1 MLSSNGKLEVKVIQG
16 FYLTVRN
23 SDTYLHLVNKSDGE
37 IIRYHNNNRD
47 KNENNHNY
55 MTACANDNHCS
66 KITQYLV
73 SKVTHFLFL
82 ADCIDLDLRMENGAI
97 PDNKIA
103 ATSELS
109 AAKNGRLN
117 YTSGSSWCAR
127 PSDTNPYLQI
137 NLQTLYIICAVSTQ
151 GNSRTDHW
159 VKNYTLQFSNDG
171 TTWMVYREGGKIKV
185 TCQRPC
191 HFTIIDI

>member
-1 MLSSNGKLEVKVIQG
+1 
-16 FYLTVRN
+16 
-23 SDTYLHLVNKSDGE
+23 
-37 IIRYHNNNRD
+37 
-47 KNENNHNY
+47 
-55 MTACANDNHCS
+55 
-66 KITQYLV
+66 
-73 SKVTHFLFL
+73 
-82 ADCIDLDLRMENGAI
+82 MENGAI

-137 NLQTLYIICAVSTQ
+137 DLQTLHIICAVSTQ
-151 GNSRTDHW
+151 GNSQADHW

-171 TTWMVYREGGKIKV
+171 KAWMV
-185 TCQRPC
+185 QRRR
-191 HFTIIDI
+191 TN

>member
-1 MLSSNGKLEVKVIQG
+1 
-16 FYLTVRN
+16 
-23 SDTYLHLVNKSDGE
+23 
-37 IIRYHNNNRD
+37 
-47 KNENNHNY
+47 
-55 MTACANDNHCS
+55 
-66 KITQYLV
+66 
-73 SKVTHFLFL
+73 
-82 ADCIDLDLRMENGAI
+82 MENGAI

-137 NLQTLYIICAVSTQ
+137 DLQTLYIICAVSTQ
-151 GNSRTDHW
+151 GNSQADHW

-171 TTWMVYREGGKIKV
+171 KTWMVYREGGQIKV
-185 TCQRPC
+185 PCQRPCQRPC
-191 HFTIIDI
+191 HWAFNDISSCLQNNIIFDCMFV

>member
-1 MLSSNGKLEVKVIQG
+1 
-16 FYLTVRN
+16 
-23 SDTYLHLVNKSDGE
+23 
-37 IIRYHNNNRD
+37 
-47 KNENNHNY
+47 
-55 MTACANDNHCS
+55 
-66 KITQYLV
+66 
-73 SKVTHFLFL
+73 
-82 ADCIDLDLRMENGAI
+82 MESGTI
-97 PDNKIA
+97 PDNKIT

-127 PSDTNPYLQI
+127 PSDTKPYLQI
-137 NLQTLYIICAVSTQ
+137 DLQTLYIICALSTQ
-151 GNSRTDHW
+151 GNSQADHW

-191 HFTIIDI
+191 HFTIIDIWCCMHNNIQIQLPLSLTFLPVKTHSR